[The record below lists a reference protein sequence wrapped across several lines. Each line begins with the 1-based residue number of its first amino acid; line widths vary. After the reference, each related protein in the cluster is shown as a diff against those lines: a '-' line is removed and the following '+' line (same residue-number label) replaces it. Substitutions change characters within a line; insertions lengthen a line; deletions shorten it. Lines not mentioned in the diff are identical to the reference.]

1 MKVKDKKDF
10 ILRFY
15 ALADKIMPPSSG
27 TEDVDEDSAI
37 YKDAFNNFDKYFD
50 SMKGSLRIFR
60 CRIDEDDFVN
70 NQDPDFVGDC
80 FTEVNELQDFLANY
94 QLMQEN

>member
-27 TEDVDEDSAI
+27 TEDVDEGSAT
-37 YKDAFNNFDKYFD
+37 YTDTFNNFDKYFD
-50 SMKGSLRIFR
+50 SMKASLRIFR

-70 NQDPDFVGDC
+70 NQDADFVGDC
-80 FTEVNELQDFLANY
+80 FVEVNELQDFLANY